1 MYRGEDYQMQ
11 ETETIATGA
20 STRVGQC
27 LPMSTVGR
35 NASCR
40 GGSRAQETQL
50 PWHVNEYD
58 SQAIQRWLMPLVQR
72 HGISTI
78 FTNDLF
84 NYRVVTDKLQ
94 LGHRTANSIFGVG
107 LDEAY
112 MI

>member
-1 MYRGEDYQMQ
+1 MQ